1 MNAETELVT
10 LRGTVELHRSVLERI
25 ESTYFE
31 FVETLPAELSERQYH
46 QGIVIADF
54 LEKYYTCLETLFLR
68 VSQHFEN
75 NLTAGRWH
83 HDLLDR
89 MRIRIE
95 PIRERVISD
104 DAYPLLVELLK
115 FRHFK
120 RYYFDIRYDW
130 DKLTFLMKK
139 FSELRAILPADLDRF
154 VLFLDHLIA
163 RMGDAD

>member
-1 MNAETELVT
+1 MNAQTELVT
-10 LRGTVELHRSVLERI
+10 LRDTIDLHRTVLQRI
-25 ESTYFE
+25 ESAYSE
-31 FVETLPAELSERQYH
+31 FVATLPAELSERQYH
-46 QGIVIADF
+46 QGIVIADY

-68 VSQHFEN
+68 VAQHFEN
-75 NLTAGRWH
+75 NLRAERWH

-89 MRIRIE
+89 MRIRIG

-154 VLFLDHLIA
+154 VAFLDRLIA
-163 RMGDAD
+163 KVNDTD